1 MQEREAF
8 PAPASFPQKNRY
20 EKQQPL
26 HSGRSRD
33 SRPDGLRRTARTA
46 PQADEHPLHHDR
58 RPHVADDEL
67 LRRPLRL
74 DPESRPDRR
83 RGRALHEQ
91 LRGELAQRPQPRL
104 HAHREAFAQERIL
117 RQHHLRVR
125 RLAADL
131 PQTPP
136 QGRIR
141 NGHRREMAS
150 RKPPDGLR
158 PLGNTARAGRLL
170 QPRLHPADGR
180 HGALRRLYH
189 EHHHRQEHRV
199 ARARTRPGEA
209 LLSRGAPQGTAPQLD
224 GRHVRPRAF
233 RGPHVPRAGDLLRR
247 LRRTSGSRRT
257 GDVHRLEPRHGP
269 DIRPQ
274 NAAAGPEKPPQRR
287 IRGDDR
293 AHEPGTARGVGP
305 LLRADRSE
313 LLRPQPAGARTGRM
327 EVHPL
332 HARLPQ
338 NAQIPRRQRGTAA
351 RLPRGVGTR
360 REHPHSVHL
369 RPGILHGRARLV
381 RQAIHVRGVAADP
394 ARDADAGRCEGTD
407 RGDGPE
413 HRLRPHVPRAG
424 RSARTRGHSGPVAA
438 APAAGRTSGRLE
450 RVDLLPFLRI
460 PGRAHGETPL
470 RSARRTMEADTLLRR
485 HRRVGTLR
493 PRSRSPR
500 TAQSLRK
507 SGLRRRAGAD
517 DEGAGET
524 PDAVRRHGGD
534 GKERILRP

>member
-1 MQEREAF
+1 M
-8 PAPASFPQKNRY
+8 KNNNRFILGGLATAALTGGCGG
-20 EKQQPL
+20 QPEPP
-26 HSGRSRD
+26 R
-33 SRPDGLRRTARTA
+33 
-46 PQADEHPLHHDR
+46 QADEHPLHHDR
-58 RPHVADDEL
+58 RPHVADDAL

-91 LRGELAQRPQPRL
+91 LRGELAQRPRPAPACSPGSIRT
-104 HAHREAFAQERIL
+104 RT
-117 RQHHLRVR
+117 
-125 RLAADL
+125 DS
-131 PQTPP
+131 PTTPP
-136 QGRIR
+136 ACSTAR
-141 NGHRREMAS
+141 S
-150 RKPPDGLR
+150 RPSPNSSARPDTKTAIVGKWHLESL
-158 PLGNTARAGRLL
+158 PTGFDHWGNTARAGRLL

-199 ARARTRPGEA
+199 ASSTGRRTPEEA
-209 LLSRGAPQGTAPQLD
+209 LLSRGAPQGAAPQLD

-233 RGPHVPRAGDLLRR
+233 RGPDVPRAGDLLRR

-305 LLRADRSE
+305 LLRADRSG

-360 REHPHSVHL
+360 REHPRSVHL

-381 RQAIHVRGVAADP
+381 RQTVHVRGVAADP
-394 ARDADAGRCEGTD
+394 ARDADAGRCEGD
-407 RGDGPE
+407 RSRRWSRTSTTPPRSSSWPE
-413 HRLRPHVPRAG
+413 RPYP
-424 RSARTRGHSGPVAA
+424 RGHSGPVAA
-438 APAAGRTSGRLE
+438 APACGAGVRKT
-450 RVDLLPFLRI
+450 
-460 PGRAHGETPL
+460 GE
-470 RSARRTMEADTLLRR
+470 
-485 HRRVGTLR
+485 
-493 PRSRSPR
+493 SRS
-500 TAQSLRK
+500 TTIA
-507 SGLRRRAGAD
+507 
-517 DEGAGET
+517 T
-524 PDAVRRHGGD
+524 NT
-534 GKERILRP
+534 RPSTW